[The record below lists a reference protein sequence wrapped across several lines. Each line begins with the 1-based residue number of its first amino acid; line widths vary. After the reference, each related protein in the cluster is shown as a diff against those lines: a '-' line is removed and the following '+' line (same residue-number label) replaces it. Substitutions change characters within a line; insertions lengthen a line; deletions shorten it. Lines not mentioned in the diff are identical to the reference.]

1 MQVTT
6 GKTRSLKF
14 KSPLTDNHV
23 SFQYEGSHLMLQLDN
38 EYLLVSSDQ
47 GQNMRVLTIEFDNLY
62 KTLIE

>member
-1 MQVTT
+1 MQITT

-14 KSPLTDNHV
+14 KSALTDNHLGLQ
-23 SFQYEGSHLMLQLDN
+23 FEGSRLMLQLDN

>member
-1 MQVTT
+1 MQITT

-23 SFQYEGSHLMLQLDN
+23 SLQYEGSRLMLQLDN

-47 GQNMRVLTIEFDNLY
+47 GQ
-62 KTLIE
+62 

>member
-1 MQVTT
+1 MQITT

-23 SFQYEGSHLMLQLDN
+23 SLQYEGSRLMLQLDN

-47 GQNMRVLTIEFDNLY
+47 GQNMRVLTIEIDNLY

>member
-23 SFQYEGSHLMLQLDN
+23 SLQFEGRRLMLQLDN

>member
-14 KSPLTDNHV
+14 RSPLTDNQI
-23 SFQYEGSHLMLQLDN
+23 SLQFEGARLMIQLDN

-47 GQNMRVLTIEFDNLY
+47 GQSMRVLSIEFDNLY